1 MAGPVIGA
9 PDRPRPGTP
18 GIIEMNRIPQR
29 CLLLALG
36 NDILK
41 DEGVGLAAARLL
53 RAEFQEEVDILEVPG
68 AGLALLE
75 LLEGYDQALV
85 LDAVFTGYAPPGTI
99 LEFSREDF
107 QQAAAP
113 AAHYVGLPEIL
124 RQAECLGLAFPREL
138 RVLALE
144 LENPFELHAGMSP
157 STREALPGYVH
168 RARQVLRSWIS

>member
-1 MAGPVIGA
+1 MDGM
-9 PDRPRPGTP
+9 PR
-18 GIIEMNRIPQR
+18 R

-53 RAEFQEEVDILEVPG
+53 RAEFQEAVDIVEAPG

-75 LLEGYDQALV
+75 LLEGYDQALL
-85 LDAVFTGYAPPGTI
+85 LDAIFTGYAPPGTV

-113 AAHYVGLPEIL
+113 TAHYVGLPEIL
-124 RQAECLGLAFPREL
+124 RQAENLGLAFPREL

-144 LENPFELHAGMSP
+144 VENPFELHAGLSL
-157 STREALPGYVH
+157 STREALPSYVD
-168 RARQVLRSWIS
+168 RARRVLQGWVT

>member
-1 MAGPVIGA
+1 
-9 PDRPRPGTP
+9 
-18 GIIEMNRIPQR
+18 MNRTPHR

-53 RAEFQEEVDILEVPG
+53 RAEFQEAVDIVEAPG

-75 LLEGYDQALV
+75 LLEGYDQALL
-85 LDAVFTGYAPPGTI
+85 LDAVFTGYAPPGTV
-99 LEFSREDF
+99 LEFCREDF
-107 QQAAAP
+107 QKATAP

-124 RQAECLGLAFPREL
+124 RQAESLGLAFPREL

-144 LENPFELHAGMSP
+144 VENPFKFHQGMSP
-157 STREALPGYVH
+157 STRGALPDYVD
-168 RARQVLRSWIS
+168 RARQVLQGWIT